1 MGQWFSRWTGWLRR
15 RRDPPVE
22 EPVAVRVGTPV
33 RESLSASYDGR
44 ISPGGDIPSTVDI
57 GYQDIGLDA
66 ESTQRELERRRHT
79 VARFLSGHTT
89 MVPLPDGGHYYILT
103 ESFEQLQTDHR
114 HEMLMWYLDQFHED
128 PDEQMARWAQLDA
141 QGFGGPPVAAEDPEE
156 VAEDDSEEDPEEVA
170 EDDPEE
176 DSMGSDDHV
185 PLGYSPKPI
194 DPEDFDPWD
203 DPASD

>member
-1 MGQWFSRWTGWLRR
+1 MW
-15 RRDPPVE
+15 
-22 EPVAVRVGTPV
+22 
-33 RESLSASYDGR
+33 ESSLGSYEGR
-44 ISPGGDIPSTVDI
+44 ISHGGDILSIVDR

-66 ESTQRELERRRHT
+66 ESTQCELEHRRHII
-79 VARFLSGHTT
+79 VRFLSGHTT
-89 MVPLPDGGHYYILT
+89 MVPLPDGGHYYILI

-114 HEMLMWYLDQFHED
+114 QDMLMWYLDQFHED

-141 QGFGGPPVAAEDPEE
+141 QGFGGPLVATEDSEE
-156 VAEDDSEEDPEEVA
+156 VAENDFEEDPKQVA

-185 PLGYSPKPI
+185 PLGYSPEPV